1 MRGSRKQSV
10 AVKFTANFVANLASL
25 EAFLVEAQY
34 PQAYDRLPD
43 ELAEVVVSNIERFP
57 AMGFFW
63 GIVWH
68 DPSKRL
74 HKQIACASG
83 LLSSRV
89 TPSYV
94 KT

>member
-43 ELAEVVVSNIERFP
+43 ELAEVVVPNIARCP
-57 AMGFFW
+57 ARGVLV
-63 GIVWH
+63 GIMWH

-83 LLSSRV
+83 LLSSCA
-89 TPSYV
+89 TPS
-94 KT
+94 